1 MGLLNVNQYVK
12 LQSLTKCQT
21 INIHFVMEAK
31 FTEESYA
38 LVLKMANKFA
48 YGNTSIEYEHYV
60 NSGTEGLIKAI
71 NNYQEGRDAD
81 FSTFATTCIRN
92 AMCTRQTQLK
102 RFNLQQDENVIL
114 DGDGE
119 KPSEDGEDEI
129 TATTDNIFNSLTEE
143 MKDYNVTE
151 ALKMV
156 IKRVNKGNDRNEEMA
171 LLHFGLVDEV
181 EKPMDYKE
189 LSAMF
194 NVSAERV
201 RQVCVKNINAI
212 KADDKLKDFLYAFV
226 G

>member
-1 MGLLNVNQYVK
+1 
-12 LQSLTKCQT
+12 
-21 INIHFVMEAK
+21 MEAR

-48 YGNTSIEYEHYV
+48 YGNTSLEYEHYV
-60 NSGTEGLIKAI
+60 SVGTEGLIKAI
-71 NNYQEGRDAD
+71 NSYQEGRDAD

-92 AMCTRQTQLK
+92 AICTRQTQLR

-114 DGDGE
+114 DGEGE
-119 KPSEDGEDEI
+119 KASEDGEDETT
-129 TATTDNIFNSLTEE
+129 TATNTIFNSLTEE
-143 MKDYNVTE
+143 MGESNVTE

-156 IKRVNKGNDRNEEMA
+156 IKRVNKGNDRNAEMA

-201 RQVCVKNINAI
+201 RQVCAKNINAI
-212 KADDKLKDFLYAFV
+212 KADDNLKDFLYAFV

>member
-1 MGLLNVNQYVK
+1 
-12 LQSLTKCQT
+12 
-21 INIHFVMEAK
+21 MEAR
-31 FTEESYA
+31 FTEESYS

-48 YGNTSIEYEHYV
+48 YGNTSLEYEHYV
-60 NSGTEGLIKAI
+60 SVGTEGLIKAI

-92 AMCTRQTQLK
+92 AMCTKQSQLR

-119 KPSEDGEDEI
+119 KASEDGEDETT
-129 TATTDNIFNSLTEE
+129 TATNTIFNSLTEE
-143 MKDYNVTE
+143 MGESNVTE
-151 ALKMV
+151 ALRMV

-201 RQVCVKNINAI
+201 RQVCAKNINAI
-212 KADDKLKDFLYAFV
+212 KADDNLKDFLYAFV

>member
-1 MGLLNVNQYVK
+1 
-12 LQSLTKCQT
+12 
-21 INIHFVMEAK
+21 MEAK

-71 NNYQEGRDAD
+71 NNYQEDRDAD

-114 DGDGE
+114 DGDRE

>member
-1 MGLLNVNQYVK
+1 
-12 LQSLTKCQT
+12 
-21 INIHFVMEAK
+21 MEAR
-31 FTEESYA
+31 FTEESYS

-48 YGNTSIEYEHYV
+48 YGNTSLEYEHYV
-60 NSGTEGLIKAI
+60 SVGTEGLIKAI

-92 AMCTRQTQLK
+92 AMCTKQSQLR

-114 DGDGE
+114 DGEGE
-119 KPSEDGEDEI
+119 KASEDGEDETT
-129 TATTDNIFNSLTEE
+129 TATNTIFNSLTEE
-143 MKDYNVTE
+143 MGESNVTE
-151 ALKMV
+151 ALRMV
-156 IKRVNKGNDRNEEMA
+156 IRKVNKDNERNAEMS

-201 RQVCVKNINAI
+201 RQVCTKNINAI
-212 KADDKLKDFLYAFV
+212 KADDNLKDFLYAFV

>member
-1 MGLLNVNQYVK
+1 
-12 LQSLTKCQT
+12 
-21 INIHFVMEAK
+21 MEAK

-48 YGNTSIEYEHYV
+48 YGNTSLEYEHYV
-60 NSGTEGLIKAI
+60 SVGTEGLIKAI

-114 DGDGE
+114 DGEGE
-119 KPSEDGEDEI
+119 KASEDGEDETT
-129 TATTDNIFNSLTEE
+129 TATNTIFNSLTEE

-151 ALKMV
+151 ALRMV
-156 IKRVNKGNDRNEEMA
+156 IRKVNKDNERNAEMS

-201 RQVCVKNINAI
+201 RQVCAKNINAI
-212 KADDKLKDFLYAFV
+212 KADDNLKDFLYAFV

>member
-1 MGLLNVNQYVK
+1 
-12 LQSLTKCQT
+12 
-21 INIHFVMEAK
+21 MEAK

-48 YGNTSIEYEHYV
+48 YGNTSIEYEQYV
-60 NSGTEGLIKAI
+60 NTGTEGLIKAI
-71 NNYQEGRDAD
+71 NNYQEGRGAN
-81 FSTFATTCIRN
+81 FSTFATACIRN

-156 IKRVNKGNDRNEEMA
+156 IRKVNKDNDRNAEMA

-201 RQVCVKNINAI
+201 RQVCTKNINAI
-212 KADDKLKDFLYAFV
+212 KADDNLKEYLYAFV

>member
-1 MGLLNVNQYVK
+1 
-12 LQSLTKCQT
+12 
-21 INIHFVMEAK
+21 MEAR

-48 YGNTSIEYEHYV
+48 YGNTSLEYEHYV
-60 NSGTEGLIKAI
+60 SVGTEGLIKAI

-92 AMCTRQTQLK
+92 AMCTKQTQLK

-114 DGDGE
+114 EGDGE
-119 KPSEDGEDEI
+119 KASEDGEDETT
-129 TATTDNIFNSLTEE
+129 TATNTIFNSLTEE
-143 MKDYNVTE
+143 MGESNVTE
-151 ALKMV
+151 ALRMV
-156 IKRVNKGNDRNEEMA
+156 IRKVNKDNERNAEMA

-201 RQVCVKNINAI
+201 RQVCAKNINAI
-212 KADDKLKDFLYAFV
+212 KADDNLKDFLYAFV

>member
-1 MGLLNVNQYVK
+1 
-12 LQSLTKCQT
+12 
-21 INIHFVMEAK
+21 MEAK

-92 AMCTRQTQLK
+92 AMCTKQTQLK

-119 KPSEDGEDEI
+119 KPSEDGEDDA
-129 TATTDNIFNSLTEE
+129 TMATTDNIFNSLTEE

-156 IKRVNKGNDRNEEMA
+156 IKKVNKGNDRNEEMA

>member
-1 MGLLNVNQYVK
+1 
-12 LQSLTKCQT
+12 
-21 INIHFVMEAK
+21 MEAK

-48 YGNTSIEYEHYV
+48 YGNTSIEYEQYV

-92 AMCTRQTQLK
+92 AMCTKQTQLK

-119 KPSEDGEDEI
+119 KPSEDGEDDA
-129 TATTDNIFNSLTEE
+129 TMATTDNIFNSLTEE

-156 IKRVNKGNDRNEEMA
+156 IRKVNKGNDRNEEMA

>member
-1 MGLLNVNQYVK
+1 
-12 LQSLTKCQT
+12 
-21 INIHFVMEAK
+21 MEAK

-119 KPSEDGEDEI
+119 KPSEDGEDVI

-212 KADDKLKDFLYAFV
+212 KADNKLKDFLYAFV

>member
-1 MGLLNVNQYVK
+1 
-12 LQSLTKCQT
+12 
-21 INIHFVMEAK
+21 MEAK

-92 AMCTRQTQLK
+92 AMCTKQTQLK

-119 KPSEDGEDEI
+119 KPSEDGEDD
-129 TATTDNIFNSLTEE
+129 ATMAATDNIFNSLTEE

-156 IKRVNKGNDRNEEMA
+156 IRKVNKGNDRNEEMA

-212 KADDKLKDFLYAFV
+212 KADDNLKDFLYAFV

>member
-1 MGLLNVNQYVK
+1 
-12 LQSLTKCQT
+12 
-21 INIHFVMEAK
+21 MEAK

-212 KADDKLKDFLYAFV
+212 KADDNLKEYLYAFV

>member
-1 MGLLNVNQYVK
+1 
-12 LQSLTKCQT
+12 
-21 INIHFVMEAK
+21 MEAK

-48 YGNTSIEYEHYV
+48 YGNTSLEYEHYV
-60 NSGTEGLIKAI
+60 SVGTEGLIKAI
-71 NNYQEGRDAD
+71 NSYQEGRDAD

-92 AMCTRQTQLK
+92 AMCTKQSQLR

-119 KPSEDGEDEI
+119 KASEDGEDEI
-129 TATTDNIFNSLTEE
+129 TATTNTIFNSLTEE
-143 MKDYNVTE
+143 MGESNVTE
-151 ALKMV
+151 ALRMV
-156 IKRVNKGNDRNEEMA
+156 IRKVNKDNERNAEMS

-212 KADDKLKDFLYAFV
+212 KADDNLKDFLYAFV

>member
-1 MGLLNVNQYVK
+1 
-12 LQSLTKCQT
+12 
-21 INIHFVMEAK
+21 MEAR

-48 YGNTSIEYEHYV
+48 YGNTSLEYEHYV
-60 NSGTEGLIKAI
+60 SVGTEGLIKAI
-71 NNYQEGRDAD
+71 NSYQEGRDAD

-92 AMCTRQTQLK
+92 AMCTKQSQLR

-119 KPSEDGEDEI
+119 KASEDGEDETT
-129 TATTDNIFNSLTEE
+129 TATNTIFNSLTEE
-143 MKDYNVTE
+143 MGESNVTE
-151 ALKMV
+151 ALRMV
-156 IKRVNKGNDRNEEMA
+156 IRKVNKDNERNAEMS

-201 RQVCVKNINAI
+201 RQVCAKNINAI
-212 KADDKLKDFLYAFV
+212 KADDNLKDFLYAFV

>member
-1 MGLLNVNQYVK
+1 
-12 LQSLTKCQT
+12 
-21 INIHFVMEAK
+21 MEAR

-48 YGNTSIEYEHYV
+48 YGNTSLEYEHYV
-60 NSGTEGLIKAI
+60 SVGTEGLIKAI

-92 AMCTRQTQLK
+92 AMCTKQTQLK

-114 DGDGE
+114 DGEGE
-119 KPSEDGEDEI
+119 KASEDGEDETT
-129 TATTDNIFNSLTEE
+129 TATNTIFNSLTEE
-143 MKDYNVTE
+143 MGESNVTE
-151 ALKMV
+151 ALRMV
-156 IKRVNKGNDRNEEMA
+156 IRKVNKDNERNAEMA

-201 RQVCVKNINAI
+201 RQVCAKNINAI
-212 KADDKLKDFLYAFV
+212 KADDNLKDFLYAFV

>member
-1 MGLLNVNQYVK
+1 
-12 LQSLTKCQT
+12 
-21 INIHFVMEAK
+21 MEAK

-92 AMCTRQTQLK
+92 AMCTKQTQLK

-119 KPSEDGEDEI
+119 KPSEDGEDDA
-129 TATTDNIFNSLTEE
+129 TMATTDNIFNSLTEE

-156 IKRVNKGNDRNEEMA
+156 IRKVNKGNDRNEEMA

>member
-1 MGLLNVNQYVK
+1 
-12 LQSLTKCQT
+12 
-21 INIHFVMEAK
+21 MEAK

-156 IKRVNKGNDRNEEMA
+156 IKKVNKGNDRNEEMA

-201 RQVCVKNINAI
+201 RQVCIKNINAI
-212 KADDKLKDFLYAFV
+212 KADDNLKDFLYAFV

>member
-1 MGLLNVNQYVK
+1 
-12 LQSLTKCQT
+12 
-21 INIHFVMEAK
+21 MEAR
-31 FTEESYA
+31 FTEESYS

-48 YGNTSIEYEHYV
+48 YGNTSLEYEHYV
-60 NSGTEGLIKAI
+60 SVGTEGLIKAI
-71 NNYQEGRDAD
+71 NSYQEGRDAD

>member
-1 MGLLNVNQYVK
+1 
-12 LQSLTKCQT
+12 
-21 INIHFVMEAK
+21 MEAR
-31 FTEESYA
+31 FTEESYS

-48 YGNTSIEYEHYV
+48 YGNTSLEYEHYV
-60 NSGTEGLIKAI
+60 SVGTEGLIKAI

-92 AMCTRQTQLK
+92 AMCTKQSQLR

-119 KPSEDGEDEI
+119 KASEDGEDETT
-129 TATTDNIFNSLTEE
+129 TATNTIFNSLTEE
-143 MKDYNVTE
+143 MGESNVTE
-151 ALKMV
+151 ALRMV
-156 IKRVNKGNDRNEEMA
+156 IRKVNKDNERNAEMS

-201 RQVCVKNINAI
+201 RQVWVKNINAI
-212 KADDKLKDFLYAFV
+212 KADDNLKDFLYAFV

>member
-1 MGLLNVNQYVK
+1 
-12 LQSLTKCQT
+12 
-21 INIHFVMEAK
+21 MEAK

-212 KADDKLKDFLYAFV
+212 KADNKLKDFLYAFV

>member
-1 MGLLNVNQYVK
+1 
-12 LQSLTKCQT
+12 
-21 INIHFVMEAK
+21 MEAK

-201 RQVCVKNINAI
+201 RQVCIKNINAI
-212 KADDKLKDFLYAFV
+212 KADNKLKDFLYAFV

>member
-1 MGLLNVNQYVK
+1 
-12 LQSLTKCQT
+12 
-21 INIHFVMEAK
+21 MEAK

-48 YGNTSIEYEHYV
+48 YGNTSIESDHSV

-71 NNYQEGRDAD
+71 TNYQEGRDAD

>member
-1 MGLLNVNQYVK
+1 
-12 LQSLTKCQT
+12 
-21 INIHFVMEAK
+21 MEAR
-31 FTEESYA
+31 FTEESYS

-48 YGNTSIEYEHYV
+48 YGNTSLEYEHYV
-60 NSGTEGLIKAI
+60 SVGTEGLIKAI

-92 AMCTRQTQLK
+92 AMCTKQSQLR

-119 KPSEDGEDEI
+119 KASEDGEDETT
-129 TATTDNIFNSLTEE
+129 TATNTIFNSLTEE
-143 MKDYNVTE
+143 MGESNVTE
-151 ALKMV
+151 ALRMV
-156 IKRVNKGNDRNEEMA
+156 IRKVNKDNERNAEMS

-194 NVSAERV
+194 NVSAESV

-212 KADDKLKDFLYAFV
+212 KADDNLKDFLYAFV

>member
-1 MGLLNVNQYVK
+1 
-12 LQSLTKCQT
+12 
-21 INIHFVMEAK
+21 MEAK

-48 YGNTSIEYEHYV
+48 YGNTSLEYEQYV
-60 NSGTEGLIKAI
+60 NAGTEGLIKAI

-92 AMCTRQTQLK
+92 AMCTKQTQLK

>member
-1 MGLLNVNQYVK
+1 
-12 LQSLTKCQT
+12 
-21 INIHFVMEAK
+21 MEAR
-31 FTEESYA
+31 FTEESYS

-92 AMCTRQTQLK
+92 AMCTRQTQLR

-114 DGDGE
+114 DGEGE
-119 KPSEDGEDEI
+119 KASEDGEDDA
-129 TATTDNIFNSLTEE
+129 TMATTDNIFNSLTEE

-156 IKRVNKGNDRNEEMA
+156 IKRVNKGNDRNAEMA

-212 KADDKLKDFLYAFV
+212 KADDNLKDFLYAFV

>member
-1 MGLLNVNQYVK
+1 
-12 LQSLTKCQT
+12 
-21 INIHFVMEAK
+21 MEAR

-48 YGNTSIEYEHYV
+48 YGNTSLEYEHYV
-60 NSGTEGLIKAI
+60 SVGTEGLIKAI
-71 NNYQEGRDAD
+71 NSYQEGRDAD

-92 AMCTRQTQLK
+92 AMCTKQSQLR

-114 DGDGE
+114 DGEGE
-119 KPSEDGEDEI
+119 KASEDGEDETT
-129 TATTDNIFNSLTEE
+129 TATNTIFNSLTEE
-143 MKDYNVTE
+143 MGESNVTE
-151 ALKMV
+151 ALRMV
-156 IKRVNKGNDRNEEMA
+156 IRKVNKNNERNAEMS

-201 RQVCVKNINAI
+201 RQVCVKNINEI
-212 KADDKLKDFLYAFV
+212 KADDNIKDFLYAFV

>member
-1 MGLLNVNQYVK
+1 
-12 LQSLTKCQT
+12 
-21 INIHFVMEAK
+21 MEAR
-31 FTEESYA
+31 FTEESYS

-48 YGNTSIEYEHYV
+48 YGNTSLEYEHYV
-60 NSGTEGLIKAI
+60 SVGTEGLIKAI
-71 NNYQEGRDAD
+71 NSYQEGRDAD

-92 AMCTRQTQLK
+92 AMCTKQSQLR

-114 DGDGE
+114 DGEGE
-119 KPSEDGEDEI
+119 KASEDGEDETT
-129 TATTDNIFNSLTEE
+129 TATNTIFNSLTEE
-143 MKDYNVTE
+143 MGESNVTE
-151 ALKMV
+151 ALRMV
-156 IKRVNKGNDRNEEMA
+156 IRKVNKDNERNAEMS

-201 RQVCVKNINAI
+201 RQVCTKNINAI
-212 KADDKLKDFLYAFV
+212 KADDNLKDFLYAFV

>member
-1 MGLLNVNQYVK
+1 
-12 LQSLTKCQT
+12 
-21 INIHFVMEAK
+21 MEAR
-31 FTEESYA
+31 FTEESYS

-48 YGNTSIEYEHYV
+48 YGNTSLEYEHYV
-60 NSGTEGLIKAI
+60 SVGTEGLIKAI
-71 NNYQEGRDAD
+71 NSYQEGRDAD

-92 AMCTRQTQLK
+92 AMCTKQSQLR

-119 KPSEDGEDEI
+119 KASEDGEDETT
-129 TATTDNIFNSLTEE
+129 TATNTIFNSLTEE
-143 MKDYNVTE
+143 MGESNVTE
-151 ALKMV
+151 ALRMV
-156 IKRVNKGNDRNEEMA
+156 IRKVNKDNERNAEMS

-201 RQVCVKNINAI
+201 RQVCAKNINAI
-212 KADDKLKDFLYAFV
+212 KADDNLKDFLYAFV

>member
-1 MGLLNVNQYVK
+1 MKPQ
-12 LQSLTKCQT
+12 
-21 INIHFVMEAK
+21 

-48 YGNTSIEYEHYV
+48 YGNTSLDYEHYV
-60 NSGTEGLIKAI
+60 SVGTEGLIKAI

-92 AMCTRQTQLK
+92 AMCTKQTQLK
-102 RFNLQQDENVIL
+102 RSKLQQDENVIL
-114 DGDGE
+114 DGEGE
-119 KPSEDGEDEI
+119 KANEDGEDEI
-129 TATTDNIFNSLTEE
+129 MTTTDNIFNSLAEE
-143 MKDYNVTE
+143 MKDNNVTD
-151 ALKMV
+151 ALK
-156 IKRVNKGNDRNEEMA
+156 IAIRKVNKGNNRNTEMA

-189 LSAMF
+189 LSVMF

-212 KADDKLKDFLYAFV
+212 KADNNLKDFLYSFV

>member
-1 MGLLNVNQYVK
+1 
-12 LQSLTKCQT
+12 
-21 INIHFVMEAK
+21 MEAK

-92 AMCTRQTQLK
+92 AMCTKQTQLK

-201 RQVCVKNINAI
+201 RQVCIKNINAI

>member
-1 MGLLNVNQYVK
+1 
-12 LQSLTKCQT
+12 
-21 INIHFVMEAK
+21 MEAR

-48 YGNTSIEYEHYV
+48 YGNTSLEYEQYV
-60 NSGTEGLIKAI
+60 NAGTEGLIKAI
-71 NNYQEGRDAD
+71 NNYQEGRDTD

-143 MKDYNVTE
+143 MKDY
-151 ALKMV
+151 
-156 IKRVNKGNDRNEEMA
+156 
-171 LLHFGLVDEV
+171 
-181 EKPMDYKE
+181 
-189 LSAMF
+189 
-194 NVSAERV
+194 
-201 RQVCVKNINAI
+201 
-212 KADDKLKDFLYAFV
+212 
-226 G
+226 

>member
-1 MGLLNVNQYVK
+1 
-12 LQSLTKCQT
+12 
-21 INIHFVMEAK
+21 MEAR

-48 YGNTSIEYEHYV
+48 YGNTSLEYEHYV
-60 NSGTEGLIKAI
+60 SVGTEGLIKAI

-92 AMCTRQTQLK
+92 AMCTKQTQLK

-119 KPSEDGEDEI
+119 KASEDGEDD
-129 TATTDNIFNSLTEE
+129 ATMATNTIFNSLTEE
-143 MKDYNVTE
+143 MGESNVTE
-151 ALKMV
+151 ALRMV
-156 IKRVNKGNDRNEEMA
+156 IRKVNKDNERNAEMA

-201 RQVCVKNINAI
+201 RQVCAKNINAI
-212 KADDKLKDFLYAFV
+212 KADDNLKDFLYAFV

>member
-1 MGLLNVNQYVK
+1 
-12 LQSLTKCQT
+12 
-21 INIHFVMEAK
+21 MEAK

-119 KPSEDGEDEI
+119 KPNEDGEDEI

>member
-1 MGLLNVNQYVK
+1 
-12 LQSLTKCQT
+12 
-21 INIHFVMEAK
+21 MEAR

-48 YGNTSIEYEHYV
+48 YGNTSLEYEHYV
-60 NSGTEGLIKAI
+60 SVGTEGLIKAI

-92 AMCTRQTQLK
+92 AMCTKQTQLK

-114 DGDGE
+114 DGEGE
-119 KPSEDGEDEI
+119 KASEDGEDD
-129 TATTDNIFNSLTEE
+129 ATMATNTIFNSLTEE
-143 MKDYNVTE
+143 MGESNVTE
-151 ALKMV
+151 ALRMV
-156 IKRVNKGNDRNEEMA
+156 IKKVNKDNERNAEMA

-201 RQVCVKNINAI
+201 RQVCAKNINAI
-212 KADDKLKDFLYAFV
+212 KADDNLKDFLYAFV